1 MVEVQP
7 SKTESTPSPGAGYTL
22 QTHRNI
28 LQNHGYELLALFQ
41 GYAKVRFKPGSG
53 EILPGRRT
61 LYEGSIY
68 SCANFAAI
76 AAVNTEGMF
85 VISAKNAFLNPIK
98 EEEEILFEANVTTN
112 SSGKKEVNV
121 KGSVNDLEVYQGE
134 FVLMKLDER
143 SVLRTKTPKESV
155 EA

>member
-1 MVEVQP
+1 MAEAQA
-7 SKTESTPSPGAGYTL
+7 STPETLPKGAGYTL
-22 QTHRNI
+22 HTHKSI

-41 GYAKVRFKPGSG
+41 GHAKIRFKAGSG
-53 EILPGRRT
+53 EILPSRKT
-61 LYEGSIY
+61 LYEGSIFT
-68 SCANFAAI
+68 CANFAAI
-76 AAVNTEGMF
+76 AAVNIEEMF

-98 EEEEILFEANVTTN
+98 EDEEVIFEANVTTN
-112 SSGKKEVNV
+112 SSGKKEVSV

-143 SVLRTKTPKESV
+143 SILQTKTPKEAV